1 MAEQPTI
8 DVAYIAGLAKLEL
21 TAEETERFSQ
31 DLNQVLAHVQ
41 QLEQWDTTNTEP
53 MYHPLPVFDALRADE
68 PGDSLSNEAALAN
81 APAQGEGQFRVPK
94 VVESAH

>member
-1 MAEQPTI
+1 MATQPSI

-21 TAEETERFSQ
+21 TADETARFAR

-41 QLEQWDTTNTEP
+41 QLEQWDTTGIEP

-68 PGDSLSNEAALAN
+68 PGESLSNAAAIAN
-81 APAQGEGQFRVPK
+81 APAAEDGQFRVPK